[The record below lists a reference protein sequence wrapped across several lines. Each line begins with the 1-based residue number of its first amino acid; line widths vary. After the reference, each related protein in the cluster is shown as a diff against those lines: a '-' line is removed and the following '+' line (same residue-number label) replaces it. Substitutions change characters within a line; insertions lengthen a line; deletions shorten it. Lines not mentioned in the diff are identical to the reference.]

1 MSGNKLQPRKKS
13 SFLKYKPFFSLLDTI
28 DLTRFLP
35 LTGIVEIDNQRFN
48 VNMKI
53 ELSALFKKKK
63 NTNGFNQEY
72 TSRKSLSKEYHDTI
86 IAVRP

>member
-53 ELSALFKKKK
+53 ELSALLKKKK
-63 NTNGFNQEY
+63 IQMDLIRSTPVESHYPRNIMIP
-72 TSRKSLSKEYHDTI
+72 L
-86 IAVRP
+86 